1 MVAVLGG
8 CLPRTEPPMRLSL
21 YRTLLGSGGDRLN
34 LDYDEILKER
44 GFQVTG
50 PSAKDRAQRG
60 EAGGV
65 GAERRELEVAALY
78 NGPFPRLRSLLCL
91 AQRSFPL
98 LAGVVLRAP
107 LPEHGIRDLEVAMRF
122 AIEPRRVP
130 GTIKLL
136 HCGGLAD
143 WAKERPGQRS
153 ATFSNPSPCSEG
165 I

>member
-1 MVAVLGG
+1 VAVFHAPTP
-8 CLPRTEPPMRLSL
+8 PRASAYIVLC
-21 YRTLLGSGGDRLN
+21 LGSGGDRLN

-91 AQRSFPL
+91 AQR
-98 LAGVVLRAP
+98 GGLRA
-107 LPEHGIRDLEVAMRF
+107 GS
-122 AIEPRRVP
+122 RRSTKRLFRETRLFEFGKTVV
-130 GTIKLL
+130 
-136 HCGGLAD
+136 
-143 WAKERPGQRS
+143 RS
-153 ATFSNPSPCSEG
+153 SAEF
-165 I
+165 

>member
-1 MVAVLGG
+1 MAVFHASNPPCASANIVLCLG
-8 CLPRTEPPMRLSL
+8 PAEIP
-21 YRTLLGSGGDRLN
+21 LN

-78 NGPFPRLRSLLCL
+78 NGPFPRLRSLLRL
-91 AQRSFPL
+91 MQSSFPL
-98 LAGVVLRAP
+98 LAGVVLSAP
-107 LPEHGIRDLEVAMRF
+107 LREHDIRDLEVAMRC
-122 AIEPRRVP
+122 AGVTDCVP
-130 GTIKLL
+130 GTIKFL
-136 HCGGLAD
+136 HCGRLAD

-153 ATFSNPSPCSEG
+153 ATFSNPSPC
-165 I
+165 